1 MENNRPKPSIILLI
15 VMALIMTAVLWVEW
29 DYRNEYPSHIHAWAE
44 QDHYALSVGF
54 LNNGFDFLH
63 PETMIYN
70 KQFPGWWKEASETT
84 ITSAG
89 FPIHEYNVALL
100 MRCLGTTSP
109 WVFRLWTLL
118 WAFVGLFFLTKITLH
133 LTHDGARALLV
144 SAVATTSPVACYYL
158 NGFLPGIPALSISVI
173 GSWFYLRYLDDDKRS
188 HFTLSI
194 IALTLAMLMRTT
206 FAIALIAVLCFEL
219 LRVIRKESTLL
230 DKVPVVL
237 LALAAFLA
245 CQHWNR
251 RLSLVH
257 GTLFLNQLMPAD
269 SWDDAKEL
277 LASAYH
283 NWGTQYFQRLH
294 YIIMTAVLVIS
305 IGISV
310 YRTINDKTQKNNPT
324 PLSLWWL
331 PIIQLFGCLL
341 FTIAMMQQI
350 EYHDYYFI
358 DTFFS
363 PLLWLLIL
371 ALRDIPAFRR
381 PLSVATEWALVFV
394 LFFFMAQHVRHTQ
407 VTRRASE
414 NYAMIC
420 HDNYKDSEQ
429 LLDSLGVHKE
439 AKILCLYGYA
449 QNGPF
454 LQMGRKGYIV
464 MEDKDELIEAAL
476 RFDYDYVVVEDEK
489 YAQYGEK
496 RQELFSKWKKI
507 GGNDKI
513 SVFLHP

>member
-1 MENNRPKPSIILLI
+1 MSISGGTIENQFDHADWNKASYSDEKITYLSRSDWEATFPAPVQLNATPELIAALAYDKAYDEDPAAVTPTYGAEKKYSLFEMADVAYDDPK
-15 VMALIMTAVLWVEW
+15 
-29 DYRNEYPSHIHAWAE
+29 WAE
-44 QDHYALSVGF
+44 FMNQ
-54 LNNGFDFLH
+54 
-63 PETMIYN
+63 
-70 KQFPGWWKEASETT
+70 
-84 ITSAG
+84 
-89 FPIHEYNVALL
+89 
-100 MRCLGTTSP
+100 
-109 WVFRLWTLL
+109 
-118 WAFVGLFFLTKITLH
+118 ITLEE
-133 LTHDGARALLV
+133 
-144 SAVATTSPVACYYL
+144 TS
-158 NGFLPGIPALSISVI
+158 
-173 GSWFYLRYLDDDKRS
+173 
-188 HFTLSI
+188 
-194 IALTLAMLMRTT
+194 
-206 FAIALIAVLCFEL
+206 
-219 LRVIRKESTLL
+219 
-230 DKVPVVL
+230 
-237 LALAAFLA
+237 
-245 CQHWNR
+245 
-251 RLSLVH
+251 
-257 GTLFLNQLMPAD
+257 
-269 SWDDAKEL
+269 EL

-283 NWGTQYFQRLH
+283 NWGTQYFQHLH